1 LKIALSDGTAMQAR
15 SGADG
20 KSDLI
25 ERDAMHMAEI
35 GLMRGGD
42 Q

>member
-1 LKIALSDGTAMQAR
+1 MQAR
-15 SGADG
+15 TDSDG

-25 ERDAMHMAEI
+25 ERDTMHMVDI
-35 GLMRGGD
+35 GLMRGGE